1 MTVVALACL
10 PTSFSELK
18 AAPGEREIARLTT
31 LVQDTTGQDTT
42 RAGRLRRVDKEQ
54 ERRAR
59 RDTLRADSL
68 QADSLGISLDP
79 FPTPDSI
86 MRALMEQPGYQP
98 VVYRGDTLQFSTQ
111 DRSIHIR
118 QRANIDR
125 AGDELQSD
133 SVVYR
138 GEYVIGYGRSTLI
151 NAKGDEVT
159 SEEGPL
165 YYNTERD
172 IGTVM
177 GARTQWEIW
186 NVAGNFTLEGSDTLW
201 VREGHFTS
209 CDLPEPH
216 YRFESDKIKLVLGH
230 IVVAWPVRLYFGD
243 VPVFWFPFM
252 AQDIRQG
259 RHSGILTLRFGFND
273 IVRNQ
278 SGYNRHISNVG
289 YYWAIND
296 YTDAQFNIDWWSDT
310 WTRFDTFFRYRW
322 RKQFIDGRFGY
333 SHFLLPNGGRE
344 ISAAWNHSQKFGERS
359 DLRAS
364 IQYVSSRQFE
374 REAEFNPERLT
385 QQIRSNIGFTR
396 RFDWGALNL
405 SGQRIQ
411 PISQGEPTT
420 TTVPQFSITLSP
432 IVLTP
437 ARSPL
442 EASWYNGLTWTGS
455 TNFGRTAVQT
465 PSFLVGVDTLQEAT
479 DSTDLVADTIFRVV
493 PSRSVTNAG
502 LTSGLTLNK
511 LRWNSS
517 ASFAETVTDTVDFIL
532 VPPPGDTIP
541 SDTVVIGQDVR
552 QGTLAWRTS
561 LGYQQ
566 RLVGTT
572 SITPALSLDGR
583 FFRSNETNLGFVAA
597 PTRISASAS
606 LNAEVYGFF
615 PGFGPLERI
624 RHRFAPSFSWIFSP
638 EVKPNPELEGIIGQ
652 VTAEERH
659 QVGLTLTQTF
669 EAKLRP
675 RKELEEDETS
685 EDSAQA
691 DRPPEVRKLTLVAI
705 RTSTF
710 TYDFVLGRLITDRVS
725 NTLTSDLLRGLT
737 IQIEHDLF
745 DERPTGRALDP
756 YLTQLNLG
764 FSLGEQA
771 LAGLFGSQSGGI
783 GRTPGIVPE
792 TEPLEDLES
801 QGIIPARDDG
811 EDPRDEGRGERRPWT
826 VGINYSL
833 LKQRPRLDGPPATN
847 RQSLRL
853 NLGFSPT
860 QFWTMTWRTQYDLEA
875 GEFVDH
881 VLNLRRDLHRW
892 SATFGFLRASN
903 GNFVFS
909 FEVNLNDLSDV
920 RIPYRQESR

>member
-1 MTVVALACL
+1 M
-10 PTSFSELK
+10 
-18 AAPGEREIARLTT
+18 AAPGEREIAELAT
-31 LVQDTTGQDTT
+31 LVQDTTRQDTT
-42 RAGRLRRVDKEQ
+42 RAGRLRRVDKE
-54 ERRAR
+54 EVRRAV
-59 RDTLRADSL
+59 RDTLLADSL
-68 QADSLGISLDP
+68 QADSLGIPLDP

-86 MRALMEQPGYQP
+86 MQALMQQPGYQP

-138 GEYVIGYGRSTLI
+138 GEYVIGYGSSTLI

-201 VREGHFTS
+201 VRAGHFTS

-230 IVVAWPVRLYFGD
+230 IVVAWPVRLYFGE

-273 IVRNQ
+273 IIRNQ
-278 SGYNRHISNVG
+278 SGYSRHISNVG

-296 YTDAQFNIDWWSDT
+296 YTDAQFNMDWWSDT

-333 SHFLLPNGGRE
+333 SHFFLPNGGRE

-364 IQYVSSRQFE
+364 VQYVSSRQFE

-405 SGQRIQ
+405 SAQRIQ
-411 PISQGEPTT
+411 PISEGEPTT

-442 EASWYNGLTWTGS
+442 EARWYNGLTWTGS
-455 TNFGRTAVQT
+455 TNFGRTTVQT

-479 DSTDLVADTIFRVV
+479 DSTELVADTLFRVV

-502 LTSGLTLNK
+502 LTSDLALNK

-517 ASFAETVTDTVDFIL
+517 ASFTESVTDTVDFIL
-532 VPPPGDTIP
+532 VPPP
-541 SDTVVIGQDVR
+541 
-552 QGTLAWRTS
+552 
-561 LGYQQ
+561 
-566 RLVGTT
+566 
-572 SITPALSLDGR
+572 
-583 FFRSNETNLGFVAA
+583 
-597 PTRISASAS
+597 
-606 LNAEVYGFF
+606 
-615 PGFGPLERI
+615 
-624 RHRFAPSFSWIFSP
+624 
-638 EVKPNPELEGIIGQ
+638 
-652 VTAEERH
+652 
-659 QVGLTLTQTF
+659 
-669 EAKLRP
+669 
-675 RKELEEDETS
+675 
-685 EDSAQA
+685 
-691 DRPPEVRKLTLVAI
+691 
-705 RTSTF
+705 
-710 TYDFVLGRLITDRVS
+710 
-725 NTLTSDLLRGLT
+725 
-737 IQIEHDLF
+737 
-745 DERPTGRALDP
+745 
-756 YLTQLNLG
+756 
-764 FSLGEQA
+764 
-771 LAGLFGSQSGGI
+771 
-783 GRTPGIVPE
+783 
-792 TEPLEDLES
+792 
-801 QGIIPARDDG
+801 
-811 EDPRDEGRGERRPWT
+811 
-826 VGINYSL
+826 
-833 LKQRPRLDGPPATN
+833 
-847 RQSLRL
+847 
-853 NLGFSPT
+853 
-860 QFWTMTWRTQYDLEA
+860 
-875 GEFVDH
+875 
-881 VLNLRRDLHRW
+881 
-892 SATFGFLRASN
+892 
-903 GNFVFS
+903 
-909 FEVNLNDLSDV
+909 
-920 RIPYRQESR
+920 